1 MSDELFN
8 NNNLEQNN
16 SQENN
21 SDHEYSKAHNDG
33 TTQNFTIIQDNVS
46 HQELSGI
53 QDSNTS
59 QEDTTNQYRFT
70 NQDIIQDGN
79 ITESETNMSSG
90 SNTGYRFWAEDNSSS
105 TQSAGDNVSTFDPVI
120 EIASEN
126 NTKVKTKLFRK
137 AAGFIVRAAL
147 FGVIAGASFL
157 GFNYAYYQVNPNAT
171 PIYFNFSDGFQFDK
185 NGISMSLGNDD
196 IKIATTTVSNAVIQ
210 QKTDITD
217 VVEKTMPSIVTITST
232 FTESFAWFGEEYNQ
246 QNEGGGS
253 GIIVGENDTEL
264 LIATNNHVVAKAN
277 KIMVDFIN
285 DEQVEAIVKGT
296 DATADLA
303 VITIEKKNLSEDT
316 LSAIK
321 IAKLGDSESVKVG
334 QMAVAIGNALG
345 YGQSVTVGYVS
356 AKDREVDVADNKMV
370 LLQTDAAINPG
381 NSGGALLNLKGEV
394 IGINT
399 VKYAS
404 SEVEGMG
411 YAIPISRAVPII
423 DELMN
428 REILKDDEKGYLGIY
443 IEDITQEFADAY
455 GWPIGVYVKSNIPG
469 GSAEKAGIF
478 SGDIITAVNG
488 SEITTRAQLQ
498 ERITSYR
505 VGTEIKLT
513 IMRSINGEFQEKE
526 ITVVLG
532 QNPEL
537 DKQ

>member
-59 QEDTTNQYRFT
+59 QEETTNQYRFT
-70 NQDIIQDGN
+70 NRDIIQDGN
-79 ITESETNMSSG
+79 IIESETNMSSG

-105 TQSAGDNVSTFDPVI
+105 TQSFGDNVGSTDPVI
-120 EIASEN
+120 EISSEN
-126 NTKVKTKLFRK
+126 NSKVKTKFFRK
-137 AAGFIVRAAL
+137 AAGFVVRAAL

-285 DEQVEAIVKGT
+285 DVQVEAIVKGT

-428 REILKDDEKGYLGIY
+428 REVLKDDEKGYLGIY